1 MLNFKILLS
10 SIDVL
15 AKTDITDIVVLDIL
29 RQSRIQHMML
39 VGRRRRIQILSF
51 TIKKFRELTK
61 LTDLQS
67 IILLSSIDDLAKT
80 DITDIV
86 VLDILHQSRIQHMIL
101 IGRRRRIQIS
111 SFTIKEF
118 RELTK
123 LTDLQSILNKDFN

>member
-1 MLNFKILLS
+1 
-10 SIDVL
+10 
-15 AKTDITDIVVLDIL
+15 
-29 RQSRIQHMML
+29 
-39 VGRRRRIQILSF
+39 
-51 TIKKFRELTK
+51 
-61 LTDLQS
+61 
-67 IILLSSIDDLAKT
+67 ILLSSIDDLAKT

-118 RELTK
+118 RDLTK

>member
-67 IILLSSIDDLAKT
+67 
-80 DITDIV
+80 
-86 VLDILHQSRIQHMIL
+86 M
-101 IGRRRRIQIS
+101 
-111 SFTIKEF
+111 
-118 RELTK
+118 
-123 LTDLQSILNKDFN
+123 LNKYFN